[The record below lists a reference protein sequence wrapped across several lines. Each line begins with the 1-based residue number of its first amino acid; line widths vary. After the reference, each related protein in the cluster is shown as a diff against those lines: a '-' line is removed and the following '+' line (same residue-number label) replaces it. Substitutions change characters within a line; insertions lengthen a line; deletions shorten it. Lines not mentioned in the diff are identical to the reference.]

1 MGLVCEIEFVPVY
14 KDQPLFDD
22 VHREMREYGLT
33 IYDLRTHRTYRPFNG
48 RCFSWYRDKKGF
60 ARHSFD
66 LNGRLVAGDALHIR
80 DFEDRPP
87 ENLAADSHQPRRDF
101 LTSDL
106 SEGIEDG
113 RLGDERMTV
122 LSAFKVCDRAM
133 TAVDAEAP
141 LASDLMLR

>member
-1 MGLVCEIEFVPVY
+1 MLWPRAPGRLQRAFDTTKFMGLVCEIEFIPVY

-48 RCFSWYRDKKGF
+48 RCFSWYRDRKGF

-66 LNGRLVAGDALHIR
+66 LNGRLVAGDALYIR

-87 ENLAADSHQPRRDF
+87 ENLAATPISLEEILD
-101 LTSDL
+101 LDL
-106 SEGIEDG
+106 SEGIEDD
-113 RLGDERMTV
+113 LERADDGPIRFQSM
-122 LSAFKVCDRAM
+122 R
-133 TAVDAEAP
+133 
-141 LASDLMLR
+141 